1 MINWILF
8 ALIGALQALD
18 IYTTWRALQIP
29 GNIEANK
36 IMARLMAWIGVL
48 PALIATKLLFL
59 ILLAAAVLWT
69 SFYGAQAYILTCAM
83 GLIVFGYALVVGN
96 NLRRF

>member
-1 MINWILF
+1 MNWILF
-8 ALIGALQALD
+8 ALIGVLQALD
-18 IYTTWRALQIP
+18 VYITWQALQNP
-29 GNIEANK
+29 GNMEANK

-59 ILLAAAVLWT
+59 ILLAAAVLLI
-69 SFYGAQAYILTCAM
+69 SIYGAAQAYILTCAM

-96 NLRRF
+96 NLRRL